1 MLRPDSSE
9 VVSAIRAFR
18 AMVENGGREDPAV
31 LIAVTTKLLETAS
44 RMKGEAV
51 GVERLERPDRS
62 ASEDHLVVQA
72 KFAHLH
78 TTHADDVAAEE
89 WTPMPLDDLGDLY
102 HDICVVDDLFLD
114 GFEASARW
122 QFRFGFENHW
132 GEHALSLIGYLLRS
146 YRY

>member
-1 MLRPDSSE
+1 MLRPNSSE
-9 VVSAIRAFR
+9 VISAIRAFR
-18 AMVENGGREDPAV
+18 AVVEQGSHEDYGT
-31 LIAVTTKLLETAS
+31 LIAATTKLLETAS

-51 GVERLERPDRS
+51 DGDVVERPDRS
-62 ASEDHLVVQA
+62 ASEDHRIVQA

-78 TTHADDVAAEE
+78 TNHADDITAEE
-89 WTPMPLDDLGDLY
+89 WTIMPLNDLGDLY

-114 GFEASARW
+114 GFEADARW

-146 YRY
+146 YRF